1 MKWLA
6 ALLDRFLDRIAP
18 LPDQSDWLADI
29 EADLDSWEPFEF
41 PSDTTREGGAPLH
54 VTGMVPGSPDLAP
67 AGTDSQIDGAVGSGG
82 YTTDEQRIQELL
94 ADYESFLRDLFRR

>member
-18 LPDQSDWLADI
+18 LPDQSFWLPDI
-29 EADLDSWEPFEF
+29 EADLDVWEPFEC
-41 PSDTTREGGAPLH
+41 PGDTTREGGAPLH

-67 AGTDSQIDGAVGSGG
+67 AGTDSRISAAVGSGG
-82 YTTDEQRIQELL
+82 HTTDEQRIQELV
-94 ADYESFLRDLFRR
+94 ADYESFLRDLFRS

>member
-18 LPDQSDWLADI
+18 LPEQSYWLSDI
-29 EADLDSWEPFEF
+29 EF
-41 PSDTTREGGAPLH
+41 PGDNPTRVGAPPH

-67 AGTDSQIDGAVGSGG
+67 AGTDPNMVGSGG
-82 YTTDEQRIQELL
+82 YTTDEQRIQELV
-94 ADYESFLRDLFRR
+94 ADYEDFLRDLFRS